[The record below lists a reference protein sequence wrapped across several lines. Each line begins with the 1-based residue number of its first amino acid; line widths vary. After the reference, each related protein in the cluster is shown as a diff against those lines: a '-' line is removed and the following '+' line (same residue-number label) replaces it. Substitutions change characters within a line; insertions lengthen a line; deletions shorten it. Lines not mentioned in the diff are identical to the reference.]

1 MKWWCRVALTPT
13 QRGREREERRG
24 EEERGRGVENY
35 EIVGGKR
42 EWTGEKKGW
51 LSGMR
56 APTGTPCFVILFFF
70 TIFSDFGATLPS
82 ARFSFFTF
90 FICFLKIFS
99 TRVFKSFS

>member
-1 MKWWCRVALTPT
+1 MVVP
-13 QRGREREERRG
+13 RGAHSCSERKRERG
-24 EEERGRGVENY
+24 EER
-35 EIVGGKR
+35 KR
-42 EWTGEKKGW
+42 EGEELKILKLWEGKESGREKKKGW

-56 APTGTPCFVILFFF
+56 APAGTPCFVILFFF
-70 TIFSDFGATLPS
+70 MIFSDFGATLPS